1 MNAVKSRTDY
11 TARHH
16 YQEPEASQNY
26 DRRRFSTLYGRAV
39 DRLEKRA
46 LRRALRT
53 LPPGSV
59 VLELACGTG
68 RMTEV
73 AIRMGYRVLGLDIS
87 RGMLDN
93 AVQRVGADPHLIGL
107 VRGQSETIPLETGSV
122 DAVMVC
128 RFLPRLDSAARPQVF
143 REIHRVS
150 RRYAVLQFSSAR
162 SVLFNWRVWWARPA
176 GKGAPDHG
184 PEGTADPRTKG
195 RRVPGAPDRVCTSRG
210 RADLRDRLGALR
222 PAGVAGVS
230 PTHSLPPAEIGPRE
244 TELGTQPY
252 GLTGGATPSR
262 RGNAWR
268 SLYRFES
275 PEGRASSSRFG
286 R

>member
-162 SVLFNWRVWWARPA
+162 SVLFNWRVWWARRR
-176 GKGAPDHG
+176 GKEPRITAPKAQLIQ
-184 PEGTADPRTKG
+184 E
-195 RRVPGAPDRVCTSRG
+195 
-210 RADLRDRLGALR
+210 LRDAGFQERLTAYVL
-222 PAGVAGVS
+222 PGVAQTYVTVLERS
-230 PTHSLPPAEIGPRE
+230 DPPA
-244 TELGTQPY
+244 
-252 GLTGGATPSR
+252 
-262 RGNAWR
+262 
-268 SLYRFES
+268 S
-275 PEGRASSSRFG
+275 PA
-286 R
+286 